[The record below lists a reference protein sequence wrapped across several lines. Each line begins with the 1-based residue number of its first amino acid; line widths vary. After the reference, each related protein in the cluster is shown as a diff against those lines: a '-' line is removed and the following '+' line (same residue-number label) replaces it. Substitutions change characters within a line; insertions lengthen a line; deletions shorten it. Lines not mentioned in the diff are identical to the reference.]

1 MKRVFGYLLVL
12 AVMVSF
18 SFPCFSKDLKIGYV
32 DIFKVFNDYEK
43 TKDYDKKLEKKK
55 NDVEKNLEAKKTVI
69 EKLQNKMSLL
79 KEDKKAKEEEK
90 LKKEIQEYREVER
103 EAFTDIKKERD
114 EKMKNIVEDI
124 DKIIED
130 YAKKNDFDLVVNSN
144 AILYGAKTMDITSQ
158 ILKISNKKYKEK

>member
-1 MKRVFGYLLVL
+1 MKKIFGCLLVF
-12 AVMVSF
+12 AVIMSF
-18 SFPCFSKDLKIGYV
+18 SSTCFSKDLKIGYV

-55 NDVEKNLEAKKTVI
+55 NDVEKNLEAKKAVI

-79 KEDKKAKEEEK
+79 KENKKAEEEEK

>member
-1 MKRVFGYLLVL
+1 MKKIFGCLLVF
-12 AVMVSF
+12 AVIMSF
-18 SFPCFSKDLKIGYV
+18 SSTCFSKDLKIGYV

-79 KEDKKAKEEEK
+79 KENKKAKEEEK